1 MKLYESDFKIPI
13 KTKHINLIPYF
24 KDHFNGL
31 EKENKIPIRFV
42 ITETDN
48 DFYHCELGF
57 LSSKEYQNGN
67 SIFSYKQRSGENT
80 DQFNVVLLVPTGIGA
95 EIGGHAGDATPVA
108 KLIGESCDTLITHPN
123 VVNASDINEMPDNGL
138 YVEGSVITRLM
149 MGMIGLQ
156 TVRSNRVMVII
167 DKHNNE
173 MFTNAAINSV
183 SGARAAYGF
192 NCPRVVQLDPPI
204 NMKSIYSS
212 SGRAGGTIDNLEGLF
227 QALNNYKDEYDA
239 VAVSSIVN
247 VPLSYHMKYYKGR
260 GKMINPWG
268 GVEAILTHSISHL
281 YNVPSAHSPMM
292 ESLEI
297 SNLDPGVID
306 PRMAAEVVS
315 ITFLQSVLKGL
326 HKSPRIISDPD
337 KTNNNNVI
345 TIEDVSCLV
354 IPDGCVGLPTLAALE
369 QGVTVIAVKENYNMM
384 KNDLR
389 ALPWKHDQLYI
400 VENYWEVSGVINA
413 LRAGIT
419 PESVRRPLSET
430 KVVLNQ
436 TRASISAEKKFPKGD
451 SKKPQDTRIL

>member
-1 MKLYESDFKIPI
+1 MKLYERDFKIPTR
-13 KTKHINLIPYF
+13 TKHVDLIPYLREQI
-24 KDHFNGL
+24 KGL
-31 EKENKIPIRFV
+31 GEKNKIPIRFV

-57 LSSKEYQNGN
+57 LSSNKFQNEN
-67 SIFSYKQRSGENT
+67 SIFNFKQRSGENT
-80 DQFNVVLLVPTGIGA
+80 DKFNVVLLVPTGIGA
-95 EIGGHAGDATPVA
+95 EIGGHAGDATPVT

-156 TVRSNRVMVII
+156 PVRSNRVMVII
-167 DKHNNE
+167 DKHSDE
-173 MFTNAAINSV
+173 IFTNAAINSV

-192 NCPRVVQLDPPI
+192 NCPRVVELDPPI
-204 NMKSIYSS
+204 NMKSVYTS

-239 VAVSSIVN
+239 VAVSSIVDL
-247 VPLSYHMKYYKGR
+247 PLSYHMKYYKGE

-281 YNVPSAHSPMM
+281 YNIPSAHAPMM
-292 ESLEI
+292 ESLEV

-315 ITFLQSVLKGL
+315 VTYLQSVLKGL
-326 HKSPRIISDPD
+326 QKSPRIITNPD
-337 KTNNNNVI
+337 KTNKNNVI

-400 VENYWEVSGVINA
+400 VENYWEVSGVINSIK
-413 LRAGIT
+413 AGIT
-419 PESVRRPLSET
+419 PESVRRPLAET

-436 TRASISAEKKFPKGD
+436 TRASIFSDKKQPKGEI
-451 SKKPQDTRIL
+451 KQPQDPQVL

>member
-1 MKLYESDFKIPI
+1 MKLYERDFKIPI
-13 KTKHINLIPYF
+13 KTKHIDLIPYLNE
-24 KDHFNGL
+24 HINGL

-42 ITETDN
+42 ITETDD

-57 LSSKEYQNGN
+57 LSSKEFQNEN
-67 SIFSYKQRSGENT
+67 SIFSFKQRSGENT
-80 DQFNVVLLVPTGIGA
+80 DKFNVVLLVPTGIGA
-95 EIGGHAGDATPVA
+95 EIGGHAGDATPVT

-123 VVNASDINEMPDNGL
+123 VVNASDINEIPDNGL

-167 DKHNNE
+167 DKHNDE
-173 MFTNAAINSV
+173 MFNSAAINSV

-192 NCPRVVQLDPPI
+192 NCPRVVEIDPPI
-204 NMKSIYSS
+204 NMKSVYSS
-212 SGRAGGTIDNLEGLF
+212 SGRAGGTIDNFEGLF
-227 QALNNYKDEYDA
+227 QTLNKYKDEYDA

-281 YNVPSAHSPMM
+281 FNVPSAHSPMM

-326 HKSPRIISDPD
+326 HKSPRIVTNVN
-337 KTNNNNVI
+337 KTNNDNVI

-369 QGVTVIAVKENYNMM
+369 QGVKVIAVKENYNMM

-389 ALPWKHDQLYI
+389 VFPWKHDQLYI

-413 LRAGIT
+413 IKAGIT
-419 PESVRRPLSET
+419 PESVRRPLAET
-430 KVVLNQ
+430 KVVINQ
-436 TRASISAEKKFPKGD
+436 ASASKSFDKKQPEGD
-451 SKKPQDTRIL
+451 IKQHQDPQVL

>member
-1 MKLYESDFKIPI
+1 MKLFERDYKIPI
-13 KTKHINLIPYF
+13 KTKHVDLIPYLQEHI
-24 KDHFNGL
+24 KKL

-57 LSSKEYQNGN
+57 LSSNEYQNEN
-67 SIFSYKQRSGENT
+67 SIFNFKQRSGENT
-80 DQFNVVLLVPTGIGA
+80 DKFNVVLLVPTGIGA
-95 EIGGHAGDATPVA
+95 EIGGHAGDATPVT

-138 YVEGSVITRLM
+138 YVEGSVISRLM

-167 DKHNNE
+167 DKHNDE
-173 MFTNAAINSV
+173 MFTNASINAV

-192 NCPRVVQLDPPI
+192 NCPRVIELDPPI
-204 NMKSIYSS
+204 NMKSVYTS
-212 SGRAGGTIDNLEGLF
+212 SGRAGGNIDNLEGLF

-247 VPLSYHMKYYKGR
+247 VPLCYHMKYYKGE

-281 YNVPSAHSPMM
+281 YNIPSAHAPMM

-297 SNLDPGVID
+297 SNLDPGIID

-326 HKSPRIISDPD
+326 QKSPRIITNPG
-337 KTNNNNVI
+337 KTNNDNVI

-389 ALPWKHDQLYI
+389 TLPWKHDQLYI

-413 LRAGIT
+413 IRAGIT
-419 PESVRRPLSET
+419 PESARRPLAKT
-430 KVVLNQ
+430 KVVLNK
-436 TRASISAEKKFPKGD
+436 TRAFKSTDKKQPERDIKQRQD
-451 SKKPQDTRIL
+451 PQVL